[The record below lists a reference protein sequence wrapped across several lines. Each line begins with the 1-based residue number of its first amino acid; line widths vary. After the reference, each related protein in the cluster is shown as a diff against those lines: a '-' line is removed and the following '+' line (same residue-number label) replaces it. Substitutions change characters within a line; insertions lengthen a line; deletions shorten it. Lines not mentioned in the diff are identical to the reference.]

1 MTVFDLQWLLTT
13 VADPSFEQERSVEQS
28 QCVTVPFWN
37 DLGLC
42 LTYCMIVDA
51 SVVWPFQFGKESA
64 TKLNPDTACSCLVA
78 SKGQWP
84 FCQLRN
90 TARLSQRKGWNMLR
104 SSTRHHVINLV
115 AIERDLSEKSEVFD

>member
-1 MTVFDLQWLLTT
+1 MNPETLNQSPLWGLAKKAMNRTEPDFDSTLFLLYSDLSIPCHKRMTVFDLQWLLTT
-13 VADPSFEQERSVEQS
+13 VADPSFEQEPSVEQS

-64 TKLNPDTACSCLVA
+64 TKLNPDTACSWQA
-78 SKGQWP
+78 
-84 FCQLRN
+84 
-90 TARLSQRKGWNMLR
+90 
-104 SSTRHHVINLV
+104 
-115 AIERDLSEKSEVFD
+115 